1 MALGFEEVLDINNH
15 MDEQV
20 ENGTVKKQLS
30 KGRECEPDM
39 TEEDNK
45 NNFICQDLK
54 ILSDSQ
60 DDRMKY

>member
-1 MALGFEEVLDINNH
+1 

>member
-1 MALGFEEVLDINNH
+1 
-15 MDEQV
+15 MDELV
-20 ENGTVKKQLS
+20 EDGTVKKQLS
-30 KGRECEPDM
+30 KGRECEPDSS
-39 TEEDNK
+39 EEDST